1 MGKLS
6 NSSDNAVDTEGR
18 ILEAYVNQCTAEAQE
33 GIINIFIIF
42 TFIFQYGMDKNK
54 HFECCPMNLQ
64 VLC

>member
-33 GIINIFIIF
+33 GIINLFTIF
-42 TFIFQYGMDKNK
+42 TYHNK
-54 HFECCPMNLQ
+54 HSLNSFLNTKKSLKIPK
-64 VLC
+64 